1 MRYALVKVLL
11 TVSPVRPSFSPPPRV
26 YPQPL
31 DVAHLLFS
39 YTSELPLL
47 AHQFG
52 GPLFSYIYEL
62 RFPQLLCFDKHLRC
76 PMFFPSAPS
85 SQLCVLCASV
95 VKKSLASF
103 PSHCYK
109 LIVVAKKLNSFAV
122 KQIHTLLQKHSGGVG
137 YAVPVFTPL
146 PKGMAY

>member
-95 VKKSLASF
+95 VKKSLAPF
-103 PSHCYK
+103 LTYCCR
-109 LIVVAKKLNSFAV
+109 LFGAVEKLNPFV
-122 KQIHTLLQKHSGGVG
+122 IKQIRTLSAKHPGG
-137 YAVPVFTPL
+137 F
-146 PKGMAY
+146 